1 LRIGIAY
8 DNLRKEE
15 KMLLEA
21 GRRLGYDVEL
31 HQVKDGYFTVSS
43 KRDVDFGDVVLQRCV
58 SYFRGLGI
66 TALLEAKGYQVVN
79 DLKSGLLTGNKLF
92 TTALLEKAGIPTP
105 KTMLAFTKEG
115 GLKALDELGYPAV
128 LKPVVGSWGRMVALL
143 KDRDSAEAVLE
154 DRSYMF
160 PLYQLYYLQEF
171 VKRPP
176 RDIRAF
182 VVGDRVIAAI
192 YRISQNWKTNT
203 ALGGRAEDCPV
214 TEELEE
220 LVLKAVETVGEGVY
234 GVDCMESE
242 DGYLVHEINGTVEFR
257 HSVSVTGVDIPGE
270 IIKYAARRAKR

>member
-1 LRIGIAY
+1 MRIGIAY

-31 HQVKDGYFTVSS
+31 HQVKDAYFTVSS

-128 LKPVVGSWGRMVALL
+128 LKPVIGSWGRLVALL

>member
-31 HQVKDGYFTVSS
+31 HQVKDAYFTVSS

-66 TALLEAKGYQVVN
+66 TALLETKGYQVVN

-128 LKPVVGSWGRMVALL
+128 LKPVIGSWGRLVALL

>member
-1 LRIGIAY
+1 MRIGIAY

-79 DLKSGLLTGNKLF
+79 DLQSCLLTGNKLF

-128 LKPVVGSWGRMVALL
+128 IKPVVGSWGRLVALL

>member
-1 LRIGIAY
+1 MRIGIAY

-79 DLKSGLLTGNKLF
+79 DLQSCLLTGNKLF

-128 LKPVVGSWGRMVALL
+128 LKPVIGSWGRLVALL

-182 VVGDRVIAAI
+182 VVGDRVVAAI